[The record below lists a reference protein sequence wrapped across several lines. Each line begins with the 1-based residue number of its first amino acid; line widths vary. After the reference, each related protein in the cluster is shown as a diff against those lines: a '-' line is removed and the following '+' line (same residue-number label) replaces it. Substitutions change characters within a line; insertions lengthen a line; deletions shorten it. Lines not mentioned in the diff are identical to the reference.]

1 MILPPDRRVRPGI
14 VLALAA
20 ALVLALP
27 GRPFA
32 HEIPARVSLIAL
44 VKPEGHLLRVVLRAP
59 LAAMRD
65 VTLPVRG
72 PGYLDLDRAQP
83 LLRDAAKVWI
93 ADDLRFYE
101 GEVELR
107 TPRIVATRVSLPS
120 ERSFVAFDS
129 ALAHTSGPP
138 LPPET
143 EIVWNQAML
152 DVVLEYPI
160 AEASSRFAVRPSL
173 ARLGVRT
180 TTVLRFVLPGGGE
193 RAFQYDGDPG
203 LVRLDPSWF
212 QAARSFVVLGFEHIL
227 SGLDHLLF
235 LLCLVVPFRRLRP
248 LAAIVTAF
256 TVAHSIT
263 LIASAAGFAPDALW
277 FPPLIEVLI
286 AASIVWM
293 ALENIVGSKLERRWL
308 VAFGFGLVHGFGYSF
323 ALRES
328 LQFAGAHLA
337 TSLLSFNVGVELGQL
352 LVVALAVPALQWLFT
367 RVMAERT
374 GTIIISA
381 FVAHT
386 GWHWLLDRG
395 ATLAQYRVPLPS
407 LDVAF
412 AANVVRALMVLVTLG
427 AVGWGTYLLARR
439 IGAAPVFEA
448 EHSSG
453 LGSGGGGG
461 GGGGIGSRG
470 VRSGGSE

>member
-1 MILPPDRRVRPGI
+1 VILPPDRRVRPGI
-14 VLALAA
+14 VLALAV
-20 ALVLALP
+20 ALVLGLP

-32 HEIPARVSLIAL
+32 HDIPARVSLLAF
-44 VKPEGHLLRVVLRAP
+44 VKPEGQLLRVVLRAP
-59 LAAMRD
+59 LEAMRD
-65 VTLPVRG
+65 VNFPVRG
-72 PGYLDLDRAQP
+72 PGYLDLERTKP

-101 GEVELR
+101 NGTELP

-120 ERSFVAFDS
+120 ERSFVSFDS
-129 ALAHTSGPP
+129 ALAHMGAPP
-138 LPPET
+138 LAPDT
-143 EIVWNQAML
+143 EIIWNQATL

-160 AEASSRFAVRPSL
+160 ADASSRFAVRPTL

-180 TTVLRFVLPGGGE
+180 TTVLRFVEADGSE
-193 RAFQYDGDPG
+193 RAFSYAGDPG

-212 QAARSFVVLGFEHIL
+212 QAARSFAMLGFEHIL

-235 LLCLVVPFRRLRP
+235 LLCLVIPFRRLRP

-286 AASIVWM
+286 AASIIWM
-293 ALENIVGSKLERRWL
+293 ALENIIGAKLERRWL
-308 VAFGFGLVHGFGYSF
+308 VAFGFGLVHGFGFSF

-337 TSLLSFNVGVELGQL
+337 TSLLSFNLGVELGQL
-352 LVVALAVPALQWLFT
+352 MVVALAVPALQWLFT
-367 RVMAERT
+367 RVVAERT
-374 GTIIISA
+374 GTIIVSA

-395 ATLAQYRVPLPS
+395 ATLSLYRVQLPS

-412 AANVVRALMVLVTLG
+412 MANAVRILMVLVALG
-427 AVGWGTYLLARR
+427 GLGWGTYLLARR
-439 IGAAPVFEA
+439 IGAAPALEP
-448 EHSSG
+448 EHSPRVG
-453 LGSGGGGG
+453 VGSGGVG
-461 GGGGIGSRG
+461 R
-470 VRSGGSE
+470 GGSE